1 MRFISYYFKAFS
13 PVVLKFLVII
23 GLSVS
28 VFSCQW
34 GDEVTTLVPP
44 NPDDFSASFSD
55 TTSVKVSIVAT
66 DSFMTGSQ
74 TRLFVGKFTDPY
86 FGIMQAT
93 TFFQPGLQSSLVL
106 AEKSEYDSLILS
118 LEYDG
123 YYYGDTTK
131 IMDLSVHALQEDILL
146 KNAYYSDDTT
156 PYDPTPIGRALFHP
170 NPRPNIGNRV
180 VTKKILKIKLSSA
193 LGKKIF
199 DAAKANL
206 LTTNAEW
213 INLLKGITLVPAA
226 NNSAVVGFLTASAS
240 LQMHFHTPQIEGV
253 TKDST
258 VFPLAAL
265 YNQILSDKSKTVLS
279 KLPSRRF
286 SLPSSQTGELGM
298 IQAGSGVM
306 TRVDLPT
313 VKQLSNNKYTFA
325 NRAYLIIEPLLLSA
339 TDKFRAPQEL
349 HVYLC
354 DKNNEYLLGNDGFP
368 VPLSNL
374 DGAPVAGN
382 LVNDLINNKQYYK
395 LDVSQYVSTILR
407 SDSDEAAGLLLRTS
421 GFDARKRDYRLPDI
435 DSDFSKSFDRLVF
448 GSYNNSTSRGIK
460 LQLYYTTIKVE

>member
-1 MRFISYYFKAFS
+1 MRFISYYFKTLS

-23 GLSVS
+23 GLSIS
-28 VFSCQW
+28 VVSCQW

-44 NPDDFSASFSD
+44 NPDDFAASFSD
-55 TTSVKVSIVAT
+55 TTSVKLSIVAT

-74 TRLFVGKFTDPY
+74 TRLFVGRFTDPY
-86 FGIMQAT
+86 FGVMQAT
-93 TFFQPGLQSSLVL
+93 TYFQPGLQSSLVL

-131 IMDLSVHALQEDILL
+131 IMDLSIHALQEDILL
-146 KNAYYSDDTT
+146 KSAYYSDDST
-156 PYDPTPIGRALFHP
+156 PYDASPIGRALFYP

-180 VTKKILKIKLSSA
+180 VTKKILKIKLSTA

-206 LTTNAEW
+206 LTTSAEW
-213 INLLKGITLVPAA
+213 INLLKGITLVPAT

-240 LQMHFHTPQIEGV
+240 LQLHYHTPEIEGV

-258 VFPLAAL
+258 VFQLSAL
-265 YNQILSDKSKTVLS
+265 YNQILSDKSKTVLAR
-279 KLPSRRF
+279 LPGRRL

-298 IQAGSGVM
+298 VQAGSGVM

-313 VKQLSNNKYTFA
+313 VKQLSYNKYTFA
-325 NRAYLIIEPLLLSA
+325 NRAYLIIEPLFLSA
-339 TDKFRAPQEL
+339 TDQFRAPPEL

-354 DKNNEYLLGNDGFP
+354 DKNNEYLQGSDGFP
-368 VPLSNL
+368 APLTTL
-374 DGAPVAGN
+374 DESVVASS
-382 LVNDLINNKQYYK
+382 LITDLINNKQYYK
-395 LDVSQYVSTILR
+395 LDVSKYVSAILQ

-421 GFDARKRDYRLPDI
+421 GFDPRRRDFRLPDV

-448 GSYNNSTSRGIK
+448 GSYYNPTNRGVK
-460 LQLYYTTIKVE
+460 LQIYYTTIKVE